1 MRRPPDEVGNS
12 ATGQQLG
19 ESQKGLACPKA
30 GPNRRRHRSAAP
42 PRAEG
47 HCTGARQS
55 AFSLPP
61 GAAHSLFGATKK
73 RMGGAPLWEQPP
85 AGAGSPVAAGQRPIP
100 APPREAMI

>member
-42 PRAEG
+42 LARRATAPERVKALFLF
-47 HCTGARQS
+47 HRARRILFLAQPKREWGAHPYGNSPLREQDPPWPPDS
-55 AFSLPP
+55 GPSPLPQGKP
-61 GAAHSLFGATKK
+61 
-73 RMGGAPLWEQPP
+73 
-85 AGAGSPVAAGQRPIP
+85 
-100 APPREAMI
+100 